1 MVSGDFFEVDV
12 ECDAGGERHHHVLQ
26 VTSTPIDPMLAFSER
41 PGPPTARKVEYTCP
55 LTGEIRL
62 ASFNPPEGFQWPF
75 SVTKIQ

>member
-26 VTSTPIDPMLAFSER
+26 STPIDPMLAFSER